1 MHSLDEDDLKI
12 NSLSWDPNNSTRFIS
27 GSGLSIRLWDT
38 TMAKSVLTMQ
48 KHFSAGN
55 GSIFV

>member
-1 MHSLDEDDLKI
+1 MYSLDEDDLKI

-38 TMAKSVLTMQ
+38 NMAKSVLTM
-48 KHFSAGN
+48 
-55 GSIFV
+55 